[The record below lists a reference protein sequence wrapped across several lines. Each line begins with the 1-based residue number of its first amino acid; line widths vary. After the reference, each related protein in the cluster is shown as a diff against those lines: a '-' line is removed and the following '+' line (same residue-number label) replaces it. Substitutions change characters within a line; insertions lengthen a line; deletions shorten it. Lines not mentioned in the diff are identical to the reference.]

1 MYWLLP
7 GPPSR
12 GDPSGPRFS
21 PDGRTVLTG
30 SSDGWIRVWD
40 VADALEVGGI
50 GTVQT
55 LALILGWVVLVVVAR
70 VLSLR
75 DLRKRQK
82 AARQTKL
89 ERKEFLQKEI
99 GKRLDREV
107 GGDYESKRAVAT
119 AARAREKARGLPP
132 LELEEIKLECRTQ
145 RDRDDARWSTS
156 ERS

>member
-1 MYWLLP
+1 MYWLLL

-12 GDPSGPRFS
+12 GDPSGLRFS

-107 GGDYESKRAVAT
+107 GGDYESKRASSS
-119 AARAREKARGLPP
+119 LF
-132 LELEEIKLECRTQ
+132 I
-145 RDRDDARWSTS
+145 
-156 ERS
+156 

>member
-1 MYWLLP
+1 MALH
-7 GPPSR
+7 GQH
-12 GDPSGPRFS
+12 
-21 PDGRTVLTG
+21 VLTG

-89 ERKEFLQKEI
+89 ERKEFLQKESCCENI
-99 GKRLDREV
+99 FF
-107 GGDYESKRAVAT
+107 
-119 AARAREKARGLPP
+119 
-132 LELEEIKLECRTQ
+132 
-145 RDRDDARWSTS
+145 DASPDCPNPV
-156 ERS
+156 